1 MTAWFVVTGRQPDGT
16 RFRST
21 PRTHD
26 KAESLLKNL
35 KAEASDRKAKLIA
48 KKSGAPVASR
58 GARGLQTDLRVEPAP
73 AGKGRPARDVIG

>member
-1 MTAWFVVTGRQPDGT
+1 MTAWFVVTARQPSGE
-16 RFRST
+16 RFHST

-26 KAESLLKNL
+26 EAESLLKNL
-35 KAEASDRKAKLIA
+35 EAEASDRKAKLIA

-73 AGKGRPARDVIG
+73 VGKGRYEI